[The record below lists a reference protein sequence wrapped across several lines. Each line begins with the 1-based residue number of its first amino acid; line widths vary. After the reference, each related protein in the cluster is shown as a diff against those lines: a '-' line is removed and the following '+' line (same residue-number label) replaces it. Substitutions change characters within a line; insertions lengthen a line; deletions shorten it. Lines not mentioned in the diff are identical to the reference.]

1 MPTLT
6 LEYTPNLSFDKQHV
20 LTELNRTLIDSKQ
33 FSEADIKSRAIC
45 MTDFMIGIS
54 TEPRAFVII
63 KLGLLSGR
71 SIETRDAI
79 ADALLSRTQ
88 ALIPAPNGVHTQ
100 YCIDLVEHERERYR
114 KAVVSHPH

>member
-6 LEYTPNLSFDKQHV
+6 LEYTPNLSFDKQHT
-20 LTELNRTLIDSKQ
+20 LTELNRTLIASQQ
-33 FSEADIKSRAIC
+33 FAEADIKSRAVC
-45 MTDFMIGIS
+45 MTDFVIGIG

-79 ADALLSRTQ
+79 ADALLSRIQT
-88 ALIPAPNGVHTQ
+88 LIPAPNDVHTQ

-114 KAVVSHPH
+114 KAVATNAH

>member
-6 LEYTPNLSFDKQHV
+6 LEYTPNLSFDKQHT
-20 LTELNRTLIDSKQ
+20 LTELNRTLFASQQ
-33 FSEADIKSRAIC
+33 FSETDIKSRAVC
-45 MTDFMIGIS
+45 MNDFVIGLN

-79 ADALLSRTQ
+79 ADALLSKIQ
-88 ALIPAPNGVHTQ
+88 VLIPAPNHIHTQ
-100 YCIDLVEHERERYR
+100 YCIDLIEIERERYR
-114 KAVVSHPH
+114 KTVVTDAH